1 MIVGFFCFIQEA
13 LKLSVYV
20 CVCWGHFVGGEDS
33 RCGLNCCR
41 GENIFMAVVEMKEWI
56 TTFCIVVVVLYGV
69 VAGKDIE
76 HPSLVLYIS

>member
-1 MIVGFFCFIQEA
+1 MIVVFFLYSRGSEIEC
-13 LKLSVYV
+13 VCV

-56 TTFCIVVVVLYGV
+56 TTFCIVVVVCYAV

-76 HPSLVLYIS
+76 HSSFVLYIS